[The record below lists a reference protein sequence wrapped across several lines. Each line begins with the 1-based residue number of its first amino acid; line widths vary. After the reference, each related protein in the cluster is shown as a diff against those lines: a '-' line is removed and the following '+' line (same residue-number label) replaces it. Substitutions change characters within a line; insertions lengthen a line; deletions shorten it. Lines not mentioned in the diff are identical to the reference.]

1 MRNIR
6 TPGSWYAALAAM
18 CGAAALLA
26 GCATGPTH
34 PALVSARQDNTL
46 PPLVPMRRFVA
57 NIDAVNGHILSPDGQ
72 QLAWVQ
78 AVGTDVGLGV
88 RKTSD
93 AAEVKSASTRTFAT
107 GTLARPFVSG
117 PTYMWLPDSRHL
129 SYLKD
134 FTGDENT
141 QIFVLDTEAPGAK
154 PWAVT
159 PWPGVRSAML
169 GWGAPGSATFLFA
182 NNQRDR
188 SSMDLFEG
196 DARTR
201 TVREIARSEPDSRV
215 LAWFID
221 TRRELAG
228 RMRQLGSADGS
239 DRLLELRQP
248 DGNWR
253 AFRTVKAFDSFWPQR
268 IDVGAGRLW
277 ALTNVGRDKLALVEV
292 DLAVGTEKLLA
303 DDAEVDLDYGV
314 FPPQQ
319 GAPLAYVS
327 EPGRPRISY
336 LDTALASEVTGAVK
350 TARERGW
357 LEAEPVITR
366 PASMANDVRRMV
378 LRSTTENESVELLL
392 DRASGQLTRL
402 TPPREPTAELFSPM
416 EPFSFKA
423 SDGLVVHGYLVRPLG
438 VKGPAPL
445 VVNIHGGP
453 WVRDSW
459 QSASFTPAQ
468 MLANRGY
475 AVLNV
480 NYRGSGG
487 YGRAFMMAGARETS
501 GRLQRDIAEA
511 VQWAIDQGV
520 ADPKRMAVLGGSFGG
535 FSVLTQL
542 IQKPHD
548 YRCGVDLVGVA
559 NWPRVIENWPPF
571 WRNRHYF
578 AAFFGDVNKPEER
591 ARMLQYSPISQIDR
605 ITAPLL
611 VIHGANDVR
620 VLRQDSD
627 DVVATLQK
635 LGRPVEYMSFPDE
648 GHSVRKWRNRL
659 AQWRKI
665 EDTLAVCLG
674 GRSNGF
680 DFYELMPRQ

>member
-1 MRNIR
+1 MRYSR
-6 TPGSWYAALAAM
+6 TPSRWRIALAAA
-18 CGAAALLA
+18 CGTLALLS

-34 PALVSARQDNTL
+34 PALVAARQDNTL

-57 NIDAVNGHILSPDGQ
+57 NIDAVNGHVLSPDGQ
-72 QLAWVQ
+72 QLVWFQ
-78 AVGTDVGLGV
+78 AVGTDAGLGV
-88 RKTSD
+88 RKTAD
-93 AAEVKSASTRTFAT
+93 AATVNSASTRTFAT

-117 PTYMWLPDSRHL
+117 PTYSWLPDSRHL
-129 SYLKD
+129 AYLKD

-169 GWGAPGSATFLFA
+169 GWGAPGSATFYFA
-182 NNQRDR
+182 NNRRDR

-215 LAWFID
+215 ISWFID

-248 DGNWR
+248 DGGWR

-268 IDVGAGRLW
+268 IDLGAGRLW
-277 ALTNVGRDKLALVEV
+277 TMTNVGRDKLALVEV
-292 DLAVGTEKLLA
+292 DLATGAERLLA
-303 DDAEVDLDYGV
+303 EDAAVDLDYGV

-327 EPGRPRISY
+327 EPGRPRIAY
-336 LDTALASEVTGAVK
+336 LDAALGNEVAGAVK

-357 LEAEPVITR
+357 LNAEPVITR
-366 PASMANDVRRMV
+366 PAGMANDQRRMV
-378 LRSTTENESVELLL
+378 LRSTTENETVELLL

-402 TPPREPTAELFSPM
+402 TPPREPTTDLFSPM

-423 SDGLVVHGYLVRPLG
+423 SDGLVIHGYLVRPRG
-438 VKGPAPL
+438 VQGPAPL

-453 WVRDSW
+453 WTRDSW
-459 QSASFTPAQ
+459 QSASLTPTQ

-480 NYRGSGG
+480 NYRGSAG
-487 YGRAFMMAGARETS
+487 YGRAFMMAGAHETS

-548 YRCGVDLVGVA
+548 YRCGIDLVGVA

-578 AAFFGDVNKPEER
+578 AAFFGDVGKPEER
-591 ARMLQYSPISQIDR
+591 ERMLRDSPISQIDR

-627 DVVATLQK
+627 EVVATLQK